1 MQVYTKSYNAC
12 T

>member
-1 MQVYTKSYNAC
+1 MQVCEKSYNAC